1 MNRETLSYSCKSKA
15 LINRLIWVCRG
26 LHQKA
31 LNHDWDAF
39 VKFGKRQARLT
50 GLLQH
55 LFRNN
60 APDTV
65 TLDMLLEAKASLD
78 AAILLAEHEKKSLL
92 ARIREIDLGKKG
104 VSHYHAAERVLL
116 DLK

>member
-1 MNRETLSYSCKSKA
+1 MNREILSCSCKSKA
-15 LINRLIWVCRG
+15 LINRLIWVCRS

-39 VKFGKRQARLT
+39 VEFGKRQVRLA
-50 GLLQH
+50 GLLQY

-60 APDTV
+60 TPDTE
-65 TLDMLLEAKASLD
+65 TLDMLLEAKVSLD

-92 ARIREIDLGKKG
+92 ARIHEISLGKKG
-104 VSHYHAAERVLL
+104 VSHYHAAERALL
-116 DLK
+116 DLE